1 MKKLL
6 LFTVVVLAA
15 TVSAVYCITLL
26 DKIVHGTLYNY
37 GLQFDYAWANPYWTL
52 MRIVQAML
60 VLTAVFTVVNFFYV
74 YRKYIYTKPQVT
86 VTEIRSEKSEKKVI
100 PSMPSPASPILE
112 PETPSET
119 QKIAGL
125 VKCTHCNR
133 VFAQP
138 LRMLDFHSDR
148 PRIINICPFCNE
160 VIPPI
165 LRSDEEERE
174 KKFAPKG
181 KRNNHTRESGEIV
194 QKEETKATEETVA
207 TSA

>member
-6 LFTVVVLAA
+6 LFTVLVLDA
-15 TVSAVYCITLL
+15 TVTAAYSLTLL
-26 DKIVHGTLYNY
+26 DNIVHGTLYNF
-37 GLQFDYAWANPYWTL
+37 GLQFSYDWANPYWML
-52 MRIVQAML
+52 LRIVLAMM
-60 VLTAVFTVVNFFYV
+60 VLAAVFNVVSFVYV
-74 YRKYIYTKPQVT
+74 YRKYIYTKPQA
-86 VTEIRSEKSEKKVI
+86 TETRVEKKVI
-100 PSMPSPASPILE
+100 SSPTSTVLE
-112 PETPSET
+112 TETPSET
-119 QKIAGL
+119 QKMGGL

-165 LRSDEEERE
+165 LRQEEERG
-174 KKFAPKG
+174 KKIAPKG
-181 KRNNHTRESGEIV
+181 KKNNQTRESQEIV
-194 QKEETKATEETVA
+194 QKEETKAAEETIA

>member
-6 LFTVVVLAA
+6 VFTVLVLAA
-15 TVSAVYCITLL
+15 TASAAYSLTLL

-37 GLQFDYAWANPYWTL
+37 NLKFSYDWANPYWML
-52 MRIVQAML
+52 LRIVLAMI
-60 VLTAVFTVVNFFYV
+60 VLAAVFNVVSFVYV
-74 YRKYIYTKPQVT
+74 YRKYIYIKPL
-86 VTEIRSEKSEKKVI
+86 VTETRSEKSEKKVI
-100 PSMPSPASPILE
+100 SSTISE
-112 PETPSET
+112 PEPLSET
-119 QKIAGL
+119 QKMGGL

-160 VIPPI
+160 VIPPM
-165 LRSDEEERE
+165 LRHEEERG
-174 KKFAPKG
+174 KKTALKG
-181 KRNNHTRESGEIV
+181 KKNNQTRES
-194 QKEETKATEETVA
+194 QETKATEETVA